1 MIRAI
6 TPFLALLLFAAPL
19 PAPESS
25 IDDFFRAFTDE
36 WMRFATDFAASARYF
51 TGAEQDAFE
60 RRIAPHTEASR
71 AVYVSLA
78 RKGLHQ
84 LRSFDRAKMTEA
96 QRLSADIMA
105 WDLDNRLQGEPF
117 LDYRF
122 PLVQFGGAADGLPSL
137 LTVGH
142 PMVTARDAE
151 NYVARL

>member
-6 TPFLALLLFAAPL
+6 TVSLTLLLFAAPL

-36 WMRFATDFAASARYF
+36 YMRFNTDLAAQARYF

-60 RRIAPHTEASR
+60 RRIAPRTEASR
-71 AVYVSLA
+71 AVNSRLA
-78 RKGLHQ
+78 RKGLNQ

-96 QRLSADIMA
+96 QRLSADVVA
-105 WDLDNRLQGEPF
+105 WDLDNRLQGEAF

-122 PLVQFGGAADGLPSL
+122 PLVQ
-137 LTVGH
+137 
-142 PMVTARDAE
+142 
-151 NYVARL
+151 